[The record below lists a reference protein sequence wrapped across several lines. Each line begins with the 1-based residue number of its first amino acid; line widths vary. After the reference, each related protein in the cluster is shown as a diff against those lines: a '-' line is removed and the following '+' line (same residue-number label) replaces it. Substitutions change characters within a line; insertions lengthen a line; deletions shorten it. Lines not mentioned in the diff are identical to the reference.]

1 VWKTV
6 GSKSIQFRH
15 GGTDSSGP
23 SFKKQ
28 PALWTS
34 IRMVHVEVSKNFM
47 SFGSWSVELGNIHKL
62 SAGHCS
68 EHLWTLQHLATTG
81 TPRPQGV
88 SFISRNLAVISESR
102 LDEFMRAELSIFEAR
117 QMLLPD
123 TFRDP
128 VLQALMIFDVQ
139 AKSLKNYLYLLQVL
153 RWVAV

>member
-1 VWKTV
+1 
-6 GSKSIQFRH
+6 
-15 GGTDSSGP
+15 
-23 SFKKQ
+23 
-28 PALWTS
+28 
-34 IRMVHVEVSKNFM
+34 M
-47 SFGSWSVELGNIHKL
+47 
-62 SAGHCS
+62 
-68 EHLWTLQHLATTG
+68 
-81 TPRPQGV
+81 
-88 SFISRNLAVISESR
+88 ISESR